1 MKLKKILTNTLLV
14 LLFAVGLVLVFNNQI
29 KNFFIQQTSD
39 TYTISRV
46 SKKEIKE
53 NQKKPASFDFG
64 QVNSISSEAVAKAK
78 AKNTKVPTVEGIAV
92 PDVGINLSIFRGLD
106 NDSLL
111 FGAGTMKEDQQLGQ
125 GNYALAGHKTENPE
139 LLFTPLERSTIGQ
152 LVYITDLENIYTYT
166 ITKNEIVDPT
176 AVEIIEDVPDKT
188 LLTLVLCGDM
198 AATTRRIVQA
208 EYVNKIPMNTA
219 SEEQLQAFQLEK
231 KTF

>member
-29 KNFFIQQTSD
+29 KNFFIQQTSN

-78 AKNTKVPTVEGIAV
+78 AKNTKVPTVAGIAV
-92 PDVGINLSIFRGLD
+92 PDVGINLSRGLD

-176 AVEIIEDVPDKT
+176 AVEVIEDVPDKT

>member
-1 MKLKKILTNTLLV
+1 MIPIQFPVYQKRKSKKIRKNLLR
-14 LLFAVGLVLVFNNQI
+14 LILGKSIPLVRKLW
-29 KNFFIQQTSD
+29 
-39 TYTISRV
+39 
-46 SKKEIKE
+46 
-53 NQKKPASFDFG
+53 QKLR
-64 QVNSISSEAVAKAK
+64 Q
-78 AKNTKVPTVEGIAV
+78 KNTKVPTVAGIAV

-152 LVYITDLENIYTYT
+152 LVYITDLENIYTYS

-176 AVEIIEDVPDKT
+176 AVEVIEDVPDKT

-208 EYVNKIPMNTA
+208 EYVNKVPMNTA